1 MNSFIGS
8 GLEKRSDISRS
19 KGDLINVRW
28 TCQPVGRRSFQ
39 TSRGSRH
46 C

>member
-8 GLEKRSDISRS
+8 GLEKCSDISRS

-28 TCQPVGRRSFQ
+28 PCQPVGRRAFQ
-39 TSRGSRH
+39 TSRGLRP